1 MASTTHH
8 DLINAAKSI
17 PRGIGG
23 HYHDIIQSLTEAA
36 VNLEVENH
44 KLRVRIEELERMI
57 DWKLDVVAGNAW
69 IVRIEGDFTA
79 IDDLLGDAV
88 GHKIQSY
95 EIATPNEPPTSAA

>member
-23 HYHDIIQSLTEAA
+23 HYHDIIQNLTEAA

-44 KLRVRIEELERMI
+44 KLRVRIEGLERMI
-57 DWKLDVVAGNAW
+57 DWKLD
-69 IVRIEGDFTA
+69 
-79 IDDLLGDAV
+79 AV
-88 GHKIQSY
+88 GKQIQSY
-95 EIATPNEPPTSAA
+95 EIDTQHHEDSFDPAQPDQR